1 MIRSNAV
8 FNITFDEVTN
18 ENLIY
23 MLEIF
28 ENSCPNII
36 VKTSKKVYTIDELLA
51 LNVNIQYEQGM
62 YSLIGSIRDLVA
74 YLLNPGLST
83 ILNNVANNYNPE
95 HLENVHIRLS
105 NDEFKE
111 KVRVCRVKKADTIE
125 TCGICQED
133 MARYAF
139 KGVTSCGHHF
149 HKKCISDWSTKFCEK
164 PQCPLCRHDLRE
176 ENPGSLFNS
185 PTATQ

>member
-36 VKTSKKVYTIDELLA
+36 VKTSKKIYTIDELLR
-51 LNVNIQYEQGM
+51 LNVNIRYEQGM
-62 YSLIGSIRDLVA
+62 FSLIGSIRDLVA

-83 ILNNVANNYNPE
+83 ILTNIANADDQ
-95 HLENVHIRLS
+95 LENVHVRL
-105 NDEFKE
+105 NRDEFKE
-111 KVRVCRVKKADTIE
+111 KVKVCRVKKTDAIE
-125 TCGICQED
+125 TCSICQED
-133 MARYAF
+133 MAVYAF

-149 HKKCISDWSTKFCEK
+149 HKRCISDWSTKFCEK
-164 PQCPLCRHDLRE
+164 PHCPLCRHDLRRE
-176 ENPGSLFNS
+176 TNS
-185 PTATQ
+185 SHLDPSF